1 MNGMDETFG
10 KLMLPQEP
18 GTAEVAVYG
27 VNTAE
32 TVFMIVFVILA
43 ILFLRNFLN
52 ILPYVL
58 GSLTRPR
65 MAAEIEGSVRIARDR
80 NIVALIFLIPL
91 CLILTHYDIYSP
103 DFLDSLGPG
112 ARLLTV
118 IAIFVGY
125 LLVRALTAFLLD
137 TKKMR
142 AGVFASARRIC
153 YTVFVASM
161 VIILIT
167 LGILVLFHTP
177 ERAIRVVL
185 IVEMA
190 LSYLVLF
197 LRRAQI
203 LSAYCNPFS
212 LFLYLCAL
220 ELVPTGLYVASA
232 LIF

>member
-1 MNGMDETFG
+1 MNETFG

-18 GTAEVAVYG
+18 GTAEVAMYG
-27 VNTAE
+27 VNAVE
-32 TVFMIVFVILA
+32 TVFMVVFVILA
-43 ILFLRNFLN
+43 ILFLKNFIN

-80 NIVALIFLIPL
+80 NFVALIFLIPF
-91 CLILTHYDIYSP
+91 CLILNRYGIYAP

-118 IAIFVGY
+118 ISIFVG
-125 LLVRALTAFLLD
+125 LLLLRALIAFLLD
-137 TKKMR
+137 TKRMR
-142 AGVFASARRIC
+142 AGVFASAKKIC
-153 YTVFVASM
+153 YTIFVAAM
-161 VIILIT
+161 ILMLLT

-190 LSYLVLF
+190 LSYVVLLF
-197 LRRAQI
+197 RRAQI

-220 ELVPTGLYVASA
+220 EIVPTGLYVASA

>member
-1 MNGMDETFG
+1 MIGMDETFG
-10 KLMLPQEP
+10 KLLLPQEP

-27 VNTAE
+27 VNAVE
-32 TVFMIVFVILA
+32 TVYMIVFVILA
-43 ILFLRNFLN
+43 ILFLKNFIN

-58 GSLTRPR
+58 GSITRPK
-65 MAAEIEGSVRIARDR
+65 MAAEIEGSVRMARDR
-80 NIVALIFLIPL
+80 NIVALIFILPL

-118 IAIFVGY
+118 SAIFTGF
-125 LLVRALTAFLLD
+125 LLLRTLIAFLL
-137 TKKMR
+137 KSKRMR
-142 AGVFASARRIC
+142 VSAYQAARRTC
-153 YTVFVASM
+153 YTTFIAAM
-161 VIILIT
+161 ILMLFT
-167 LGILVLFHTP
+167 LGILVLFRTP
-177 ERAIRVVL
+177 EKAIRIVL

-190 LSYLVLF
+190 LSYFILL
-197 LRRAQI
+197 LRRAQN

-220 ELVPTGLYVASA
+220 EIVPTGLLVASA